1 MKKAALGE
9 RPIASQEE
17 GGEEKEGDAATEEG
31 CRPKKA
37 EMRCDIGRANL
48 R

>member
-1 MKKAALGE
+1 MCFVRRGNRLDEKAALGE

-31 CRPKKA
+31 SRPKK
-37 EMRCDIGRANL
+37 RK
-48 R
+48 